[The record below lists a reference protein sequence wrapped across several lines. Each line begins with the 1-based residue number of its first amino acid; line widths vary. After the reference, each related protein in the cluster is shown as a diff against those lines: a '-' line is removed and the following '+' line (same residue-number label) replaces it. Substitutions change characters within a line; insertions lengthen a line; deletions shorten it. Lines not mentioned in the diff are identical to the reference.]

1 MDRNTKPRLG
11 AATLVA
17 ALLLGCQPSQPDNA
31 MDEPAPSTPA
41 PPQASP
47 QTPPTGMDE
56 RMPDLS
62 AETPA
67 RDTTPVDTTIDAVRL
82 SAEGDTEEN
91 TLGAPT
97 SIFGPRD
104 SVYAE
109 IQSNGTASEYT
120 IYAKWIGADG
130 NVLADYG
137 IRVNEAG
144 PKRTVISLSKPD
156 GWPEGENRIELAING
171 KVLRTETFTV
181 H

>member
-1 MDRNTKPRLG
+1 MDRSIQSRLG
-11 AATLVA
+11 AATLIT
-17 ALLLGCQPSQPDNA
+17 ALMLGCQPSQPETATDTS
-31 MDEPAPSTPA
+31 DPTAPT
-41 PPQASP
+41 PPQETRPAAP
-47 QTPPTGMDE
+47 MGIDE
-56 RMPDLS
+56 RMPDLA

-97 SIFGPRD
+97 STFGPRD

-109 IQSNGTASEYT
+109 IQSNGTANEYT

-137 IRVNEAG
+137 IRINEAG

-156 GWPEGENRIELAING
+156 GWAPGENRIELAING
-171 KVLRTETFTV
+171 RVLRTETFRV
-181 H
+181 Q

>member
-1 MDRNTKPRLG
+1 MGRSIKPYLG
-11 AATLVA
+11 VAVMAAM
-17 ALLLGCQPSQPDNA
+17 LLGCQPSQPDSVA
-31 MDEPAPSTPA
+31 DKSEASTPA
-41 PPQASP
+41 PQQQTPQA
-47 QTPPTGMDE
+47 PPAGIDE
-56 RMPDLS
+56 RMPDLA

-82 SAEGDTEEN
+82 SAEGDTEQN

-97 SIFGPRD
+97 STFGPRD

-109 IQSNGTASEYT
+109 IQSNGTANEYT

-137 IRVNEAG
+137 IRINEAG

-156 GWPEGENRIELAING
+156 GWAPGENRIELAING
-171 KVLRTETFTV
+171 RVLRTETFRV
-181 H
+181 Q